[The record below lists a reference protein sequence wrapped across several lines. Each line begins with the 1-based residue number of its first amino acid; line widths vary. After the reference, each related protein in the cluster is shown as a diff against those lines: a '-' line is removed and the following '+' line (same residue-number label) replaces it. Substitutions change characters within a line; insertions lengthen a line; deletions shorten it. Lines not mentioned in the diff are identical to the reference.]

1 MGKIIMKKFL
11 LGTIGIVAMGL
22 APAMAA
28 DLPARAPVYTKA
40 PAMVAPIYVW
50 TGFYI
55 GVNGG
60 GGWSHKCW
68 DVTNILGVTLPT
80 ALSDG
85 CHNATGG
92 VAGGQIGYR
101 WQSASW
107 VFGLEAAGDWAN
119 LKGSNSSPLLAG
131 TIFNVTDQSKINA
144 LGFFT
149 GQVGYAWNN
158 VLWYIKGGA
167 AVAGDKYAGFFT
179 VNNAAI
185 DTASETR
192 VGGVIGVG
200 LEYGVTANIVIGV
213 DYQHAFMGSRTI
225 TFLPVVALPVISR
238 MENIR
243 QDVDVVT
250 ARLSYKFGGPVVAKY

>member
-1 MGKIIMKKFL
+1 
-11 LGTIGIVAMGL
+11 MGL

-40 PAMVAPIYVW
+40 PAMVAPMYDW

-68 DVTNILGVTLPT
+68 DVTNILGTTLPT

-179 VNNAAI
+179 VNNFAI